1 MSRNRIIM
9 YPPSK
14 DTAPIRFGFLL
25 LPHFTLTAFSG
36 LLDILRLAGD
46 EGDYSQPV
54 RCTWHVI
61 DETLAPVSSSSAIQ
75 VVPSEK
81 LGDPSRFDYLVVVG
95 GLLHTGL
102 PLSAAQKRF
111 IQQAAD
117 SNVNLVGVCTG
128 VFALMQAGV
137 MQDHRI
143 CVSWFHYWDF
153 IEQFPHADPNLIVA
167 DRLYVC
173 DRRRITCS
181 GGRASIDVAADILK
195 RHMDDAIVQ
204 KALRILQ
211 VDHSHSH
218 TAPQPLPPGIAPDT
232 PPVVRRAMLLMEQHM
247 GQALTLDM
255 LAGKLNISVRQLE
268 RLFKQSSGMSPQAYS
283 RGVRLRM
290 AAWML
295 THSTKTI
302 AAIASACGFADASH
316 MGREFRGTFDM
327 SPGQWRSR
335 AQLPAALLATQ
346 TSDPIDYVS
355 EVFPGRQDFH

>member
-1 MSRNRIIM
+1 MT
-9 YPPSK
+9 PAKPT

-36 LLDILRLAGD
+36 LLDVLRLAGD

-54 RCTWHVI
+54 RCAWHVV

-81 LGDPSRFDYLVVVG
+81 LGDPARFDYLVVVG

-102 PLSAAQKRF
+102 PLSAAQKLF
-111 IQQAAD
+111 IQRAAD
-117 SNVNLVGVCTG
+117 KDVNLVGVCTG

-153 IEQFPHADPNLIVA
+153 VEQFPQADPNLIVA

-195 RHMDDAIVQ
+195 RHMDHAIVQ

-211 VDHSHSH
+211 IDNANPH
-218 TAPQPLPPGIAPDT
+218 TTPQPLPPGIAPDT
-232 PPVVRRAMLLMEQHM
+232 HPVVRRAMLLMDQHM
-247 GQALTLDM
+247 GQALTLDT
-255 LAGKLNISVRQLE
+255 LAGKLNISARQLE
-268 RLFKQSSGMSPQAYS
+268 RLFKQSSGMTPQAYS
-283 RGVRLRM
+283 RGIRLRM

-302 AAIASACGFADASH
+302 AAVASACGFADASH
-316 MGREFRGTFDM
+316 MGREFRSTFEM

-335 AQLPAALLATQ
+335 AQLPASLLAAQ
-346 TSDPIDYVS
+346 NPDPVDYVS